1 MDVKNKTNS
10 AVHLKSEEE
19 TSYSLMSM
27 FPLNQD
33 ITEKKKKNPWRHK
46 RWFMDDDFNPIRLEI
61 AGAVA
66 PWQV

>member
-33 ITEKKKKNPWRHK
+33 ITEKNNKTHGDTNDGSW
-46 RWFMDDDFNPIRLEI
+46 MMILILLD
-61 AGAVA
+61 
-66 PWQV
+66 

>member
-19 TSYSLMSM
+19 TSYILMSM

-33 ITEKKKKNPWRHK
+33 ITEKKKKNHGDTNDGSW
-46 RWFMDDDFNPIRLEI
+46 MMILILLD
-61 AGAVA
+61 
-66 PWQV
+66 

>member
-19 TSYSLMSM
+19 TSYILMSM

-33 ITEKKKKNPWRHK
+33 ITEKKKKKPMETQTMVHGW
-46 RWFMDDDFNPIRLEI
+46 WF
-61 AGAVA
+61 
-66 PWQV
+66 

>member
-33 ITEKKKKNPWRHK
+33 ITEKKKKKPMETQTMVH
-46 RWFMDDDFNPIRLEI
+46 
-61 AGAVA
+61 G
-66 PWQV
+66 